1 MHSTT
6 PLSTNSQL
14 KNNKNNKIGFFS
26 SFLCNYPIT
35 TKSPME
41 INKNIKNKNN
51 NNISSFYS
59 SPKILIPQTS
69 ENANNNSSP
78 FPKRSESVNGE
89 NTIISENSVETPQ
102 QKDNVILTIRMLM
115 QGKDVGS
122 IIGKKG
128 DFVRQ
133 IREISGAKINITD
146 GSCPER
152 IVTISGTFAAIDK
165 AFTMVARKFEEDI
178 PATQAGAQKPP
189 ITLRLII
196 PASQCGSLIGKGGS
210 KIREIRDKTGASL
223 QVANEMLS
231 NSTEKPV
238 TISGSSEALIGC
250 MRHVCHILLDSP
262 AKGPTIQYKPLGTL
276 TNILPSSSLALASVA
291 NKGGGKLLIGTP
303 PQQPPPALPFIGIP
317 PSLLHQQ
324 ILLQQLQQQQTQRNI
339 IANNIP
345 LMLPQSLQEQ
355 IALLNNQQLSR
366 FLPVTSSSN
375 SQQQTAALLAAASNL
390 NPTLVANNIPNLQEQ
405 QISSNGLYKLPQ
417 DLSGFDPFTVALLA
431 QQQNGGAID
440 YVSLLA
446 AQKQLTD
453 PSSINFQHQ
462 QQMLLQQHH
471 LNNLLYYQQQSQLQ
485 PTNESSNTTNTAT
498 TSASVSLPT
507 DSMVL
512 TAAFGG
518 QNNNSSINT
527 NKKKQRF
534 TPY

>member
-115 QGKDVGS
+115 QGK
-122 IIGKKG
+122 
-128 DFVRQ
+128 
-133 IREISGAKINITD
+133 
-146 GSCPER
+146 
-152 IVTISGTFAAIDK
+152 
-165 AFTMVARKFEEDI
+165 DI